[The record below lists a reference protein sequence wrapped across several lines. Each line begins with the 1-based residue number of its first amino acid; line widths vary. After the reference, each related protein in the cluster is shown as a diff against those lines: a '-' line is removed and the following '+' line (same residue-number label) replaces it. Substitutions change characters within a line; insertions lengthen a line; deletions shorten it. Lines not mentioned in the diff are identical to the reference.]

1 MMNQFS
7 FIRRAAR
14 QVFVLIALI
23 GLTFAAGI
31 EWAEA
36 ATNEADHAVAG
47 AAHVVLLFL
56 ATIGIVVHML
66 NRPQQRVSARARTR
80 RRVR

>member
-7 FIRRAAR
+7 FIRRAVR
-14 QVFVLIALI
+14 QAFVLIALI

-31 EWAEA
+31 EWAQA
-36 ATNEADHAVAG
+36 ATNEADRAVAG
-47 AAHVVLLFL
+47 AAHVIFLFL

-66 NRPQQRVSARARTR
+66 KRSPQRVRARARAR